1 MNKQKLLESIK
12 GGIKGELDSIN
23 LYSQALKHAEGSAVK
38 EFLENRIKEEQ
49 QHYNFLLNYYREI
62 EDDQKL
68 SSIPTEL
75 QNKENE
81 YSPII
86 SDEFLNRIAS
96 QQILFSTF
104 STAAL
109 LEKNSMDYYRK
120 CAEEVDEPI
129 LQEFYK
135 KLVDWE
141 ATHYEDVIDIQKQ
154 AEKAYWQMN
163 RFEPF

>member
-1 MNKQKLLESIK
+1 
-12 GGIKGELDSIN
+12 
-23 LYSQALKHAEGSAVK
+23 
-38 EFLENRIKEEQ
+38 
-49 QHYNFLLNYYREI
+49 
-62 EDDQKL
+62 
-68 SSIPTEL
+68 
-75 QNKENE
+75 
-81 YSPII
+81 
-86 SDEFLNRIAS
+86 
-96 QQILFSTF
+96 
-104 STAAL
+104 
-109 LEKNSMDYYRK
+109 MDYYRK